1 MFKGINVAGS
11 LSAGWGFHCW
21 TTNINNEVIK
31 VRYSAAEANALV
43 ANGSIVTNAVFDR
56 GVSEMFKPD
65 ISDFEKA
72 DILAYHI
79 PAVSSPAG
87 KVAALDGEYS
97 NLDMNERENF
107 NGWGRAAIKKLDS
120 QEKANGEYPW
130 LHSDIKNMAYY
141 YIYPTF
147 DKILEK
153 GNLK

>member
-1 MFKGINVAGS
+1 
-11 LSAGWGFHCW
+11 
-21 TTNINNEVIK
+21 
-31 VRYSAAEANALV
+31 
-43 ANGSIVTNAVFDR
+43 
-56 GVSEMFKPD
+56 MFKPD

-87 KVAALDGEYS
+87 KVAIRDAQHEKDF
-97 NLDMNERENF
+97 DMNISIWRAND
-107 NGWGRAAIKKLDS
+107 WGRATPSGYPGGVLM
-120 QEKANGEYPW
+120 PW

-141 YIYPTF
+141 FVYPAF